1 VSKGGNERNDPHLNN
16 RSHSGLSFRT
26 GTSLNGG
33 VNVKSTLLGNL
44 SEAKPLKVSHA
55 MTKEEKEVTKL
66 QRILELQ
73 QLNADARS

>member
-1 VSKGGNERNDPHLNN
+1 MSKGGNDQHLNS

-33 VNVKSTLLGNL
+33 INVKSTLLGNL
-44 SEAKPLKVSHA
+44 SEVKPLKVSHA

-66 QRILELQ
+66 QRILEIERM
-73 QLNADARS
+73 NAEARS